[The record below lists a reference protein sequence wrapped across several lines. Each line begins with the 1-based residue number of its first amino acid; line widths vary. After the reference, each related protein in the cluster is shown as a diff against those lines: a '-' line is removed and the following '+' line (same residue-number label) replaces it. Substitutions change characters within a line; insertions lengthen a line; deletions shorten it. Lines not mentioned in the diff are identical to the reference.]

1 MEIRVQE
8 VYQGKVM
15 ESTPV
20 EERKEAGTRKIWA
33 VMQSQ
38 QGLSSEAKKAPFC
51 VVSFWGEVL
60 SLMSLHQPILGQG
73 LTREAGISS
82 FEASGRNKSL
92 SYKVGG
98 EGVAFTTV
106 HVLTLDSVS
115 PMSFGSSPSPSGLW
129 WTTLLVETCK
139 TKVMEE
145 TAPFAIVGLE
155 VKLCQDLCQIPYPRL
170 VPWLV
175 ERISLWVTFIPE
187 GTWSLSHTVL
197 RFWLWCSGFMI
208 KTSEGM
214 L

>member
-8 VYQGKVM
+8 VYQGRAV

-38 QGLSSEAKKAPFC
+38 QGLHSESEKAPFS

-60 SLMSLHQPILGQG
+60 ALMSLHQPVLGQG
-73 LTREAGISS
+73 LTREAGISF

-98 EGVAFTTV
+98 GSVAFTTV
-106 HVLTLDSVS
+106 HVLPLDSVS
-115 PMSFGSSPSPSGLW
+115 PISFGNGPSPSELW

-139 TKVMEE
+139 TKIMGEM
-145 TAPFAIVGLE
+145 APFTLVGLE
-155 VKLCQDLCQIPYPRL
+155 VKLSGSVLDPLPL
-170 VPWLV
+170 VSPLA
-175 ERISLWVTFIPE
+175 S
-187 GTWSLSHTVL
+187 
-197 RFWLWCSGFMI
+197 
-208 KTSEGM
+208 
-214 L
+214 